1 MVLGNMD
8 IGISTANLAGIVII
22 LVLAVINVFGVRLG
36 ALVQN
41 VFTTAKTAALLGLVI
56 LGVLFGR
63 NIAAIHAN
71 FGANFWH
78 GLAGA
83 RSIRCR
89 WAWAARWRWLAC

>member
-1 MVLGNMD
+1 
-8 IGISTANLAGIVII
+8 VII

-56 LGVLFGR
+56 LGVLFGPTSR
-63 NIAAIHAN
+63 RFTRTLARIS
-71 FGANFWH
+71 GT